1 MFNHAADITSSEVD
15 SITTNIGQAKPGQRI
30 TFTMTFGNSSKV
42 IHTAAEIQ
50 GIPHQIPVTYNNPSD
65 PGDPLNGQTIA
76 TADITTTGVTITFNS
91 KMNGHILTSGSW
103 TSCKEERK

>member
-42 IHTAAEIQ
+42 IHTGDTIHVTFPQATDTAAEIQ

-76 TADITTTGVTITFNS
+76 TFGV
-91 KMNGHILTSGSW
+91 
-103 TSCKEERK
+103 